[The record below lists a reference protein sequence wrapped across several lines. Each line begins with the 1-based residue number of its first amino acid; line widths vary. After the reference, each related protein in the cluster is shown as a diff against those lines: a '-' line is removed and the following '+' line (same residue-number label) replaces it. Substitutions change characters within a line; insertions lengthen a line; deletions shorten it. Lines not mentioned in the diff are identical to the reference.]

1 MFATIQR
8 LIEEETSLDV
18 PAAQLTPSADLYAL
32 GMTSFDAARLMV
44 AIERAFKVD
53 FPPDAMRRETMAS
66 IVAIALAVLSLWQA
80 EMDRPDSRKA
90 A

>member
-8 LIEEETSLDV
+8 LIEQETSLGV
-18 PAAQLTPSADLYAL
+18 RATQLTPSVDLYAL

-44 AIERAFKVD
+44 AIEREFKVA
-53 FPPDAMRRETMAS
+53 FPLSAMRRDTLSS
-66 IVAIALAVLSLWQA
+66 IVSISLAVLSLWQA
-80 EMDRPDSRKA
+80 DMDSREA